1 MTSGRLFSWVRLHPV
16 NMRSGIRPDWQ
27 FFKMHSPV
35 HNDIQHLLWPRFI
48 KFIIHSCITTITDGA
63 ENRRWWMPKQSW
75 ILKTGIVF
83 RQMFISESSFA
94 IQQVSVCGEWCTAGW
109 MWKVPAEHC
118 KKVQK
123 HAGNE
128 SSDAVVKKLTGY
140 FEVKTP
146 VLYTW

>member
-35 HNDIQHLLWPRFI
+35 HNDIQHLNLSYI
-48 KFIIHSCITTITDGA
+48 AASQQLLMGLKTGDG
-63 ENRRWWMPKQSW
+63 ECQTVQQSW

-109 MWKVPAEHC
+109 TWKVPAEHC

-128 SSDAVVKKLTGY
+128 CSDAVVKKLTGY